1 MSSLLPYDP
10 IPQLVC
16 CRIPAFSQLTAVAVA
31 VAGLSSDI
39 TLSAQTVLDKSYTGS
54 AAQAQYLGV
63 WGNFPVAQLPGDRNQ
78 TSLVGV
84 VMGGQK

>member
-39 TLSAQTVLDKSYTGS
+39 TLSAQTVLDKYS

-78 TSLVGV
+78 TSTVGV
-84 VMGGQK
+84 VMGGQH